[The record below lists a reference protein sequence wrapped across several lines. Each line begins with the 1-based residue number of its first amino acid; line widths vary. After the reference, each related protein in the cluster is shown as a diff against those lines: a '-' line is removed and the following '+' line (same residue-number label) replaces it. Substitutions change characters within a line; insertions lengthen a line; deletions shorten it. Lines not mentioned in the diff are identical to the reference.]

1 MTLPEIYRNAA
12 DLILET
18 GKTEGTYRDRH
29 GCLCTMGAPLQVTGH
44 LQGDGWSPDPIGFSE
59 SNYPTDPEFILL
71 MTPIADQIVR
81 SGRGTDK
88 SREHHVGFRA
98 HAVIYNWNDFSDI
111 DSPVPTVHDVAT
123 LLRETA
129 DHVEQNAA

>member
-1 MTLPEIYRNAA
+1 MTLPEIYRKSA

-18 GKTEGTYRDRH
+18 GKTEGTYRDQR

-44 LQGDGWSPDPIGFSE
+44 LQAEGSSPDPIAFNE
-59 SNYPTDPEFILL
+59 RDYVTDPEFIRI

-81 SGRGTDK
+81 TNRAKDRPSKGHPGP
-88 SREHHVGFRA
+88 RA
-98 HAVIYNWNDFSDI
+98 HAVIYHWNDVKRD
-111 DSPVPTVHDVAT
+111 DLPTAEDVAA

-129 DHVEQNAA
+129 DHVEKNGDAA